1 MLRGLVLTLLVLP
14 ATASAQ
20 AGDKL
25 SAGSEGK
32 LAIPGC
38 SFPCV
43 LYVPSD
49 YVPGTRM
56 PLILF
61 MHGSGGSP
69 TTWPFKDATEGK
81 GYLVAGLSYGAFS
94 DAGAGG
100 IKSDPPSCSA
110 MIKFIDQVR
119 AEIDK
124 LYGVDQKHVYLTGLS
139 MGGWG
144 VNFYGFN
151 KDARGRYRGY
161 AILAAGPRKETDF
174 SIPRGLP
181 VLVLNGEKDPNLAV
195 AKEGVGPLGNA
206 GAIVKQ
212 VSLPGQ
218 PHVPSTES
226 LTQPLK
232 SWLASIEGT
241 DTRER
246 ALAAVRWQS
255 GDLSGAPA
263 AGTAGGDAL
272 AKYLAQQSLISGAE
286 ADRPIVLFFHSR
298 QEGKNGELTPQ
309 GRDSASVEED
319 VFSFPNAVA
328 TPAAGRHF
336 TCLRIDV
343 SAIDTKHNPLINQA
357 NVPQVIL
364 LARDR
369 TVAAIL
375 KGKSK
380 LSDKEVA
387 SEMKKLLE
395 DTAQD
400 EISRRI
406 SSWEP
411 VLKELRDLRKKIRT
425 KNETI
430 GKLRDTPAKDPKVRD
445 QSIEREQKLLEELI
459 KQQETLREKLSE

>member
-1 MLRGLVLTLLVLP
+1 MLRVLLLSLLAFP
-14 ATASAQ
+14 TTAAAQ
-20 AGDKL
+20 EKI

-32 LAIPGC
+32 LLIPGC

-49 YVPGTRM
+49 HAPGTRM

-100 IKSDPPSCSA
+100 IKTDPPSCSA

-151 KDARGRYRGY
+151 KEARGRYRGY
-161 AILAAGPRKETDF
+161 AIFAAGPRKETDF
-174 SIPRGLP
+174 SVARGLP

-212 VSLPGQ
+212 VILPGQ
-218 PHVPSTES
+218 PHVPATES
-226 LTQPLK
+226 MTAPLK
-232 SWLASIEGT
+232 SWLTGVEQLDA
-241 DTRER
+241 REK

-255 GDLSGAPA
+255 GELIGAPET
-263 AGTAGGDAL
+263 GPPSNEAL
-272 AKYLAQQSLISGAE
+272 GKYLAPQSLLARAE
-286 ADRPIVLFFHSR
+286 ADRPIVLFCHSR

-309 GRDSASVEED
+309 ARESVSVEEE

-328 TPAAGRHF
+328 TPAMGRHF

-343 SAIDTKHNPLINQA
+343 SAIDPKRNPLINQA
-357 NVPQVIL
+357 NAPQVIL
-364 LARDR
+364 LTKDR
-369 TVAAIL
+369 TVAAVL

-380 LSDKEVA
+380 LNDKDVA

-395 DTAQD
+395 GSVLD
-400 EISRRI
+400 EIARRL

-411 VLKELRDLRKKIRT
+411 LLKDMRDLRKKIRA
-425 KNETI
+425 KSDTI
-430 GKLRDTPAKDPKVRD
+430 TKLRETPAKDPKSKD
-445 QSIEREQKLLEELI
+445 QAIEREQSQLDELI
-459 KQQETLREKLSE
+459 KQVEALREKLSD

>member
-1 MLRGLVLTLLVLP
+1 MLRGLVLILLVLP
-14 ATASAQ
+14 TTASAQ
-20 AGDKL
+20 AGEKL
-25 SAGSEGK
+25 AAGSEGK

-38 SFPCV
+38 SFSCV

-49 YVPGTRM
+49 YVPSARM

-69 TTWPFKDATEGK
+69 TTWPFKDATAGK
-81 GYLVAGLSYGAFS
+81 GYLIAGLSYGAFP
-94 DAGAGG
+94 DGGAGG
-100 IKSDPPSCSA
+100 IKTDPPSCLA

-206 GAIVKQ
+206 GAVVKQ
-212 VSLPGQ
+212 VILPGQ
-218 PHVPSTES
+218 PHVPATES

-232 SWLASIEGT
+232 SWLTGIEEM
-241 DTRER
+241 DARER

-255 GDLSGAPA
+255 GELTGAPA
-263 AGTAGGDAL
+263 SGAVAGEAL
-272 AKYLAQQSLISGAE
+272 GKYLAQQSSISTAE
-286 ADRPIVLFFHSR
+286 ADRPIILFCHSR

-309 GRDSASVEED
+309 ARESASVEEE
-319 VFSFPNAVA
+319 VFSFPSAVA
-328 TPAAGRHF
+328 TPAVGRHF
-336 TCLRIDV
+336 SCLRIDV
-343 SAIDTKHNPLINQA
+343 SAIDPKRNSLINQA

-364 LARDR
+364 LSKDR

-387 SEMKKLLE
+387 GEMKKLLE
-395 DTAQD
+395 EAAQD
-400 EISRRI
+400 EVARRI

-411 VLKELRDLRKKIRT
+411 VLKDLRELRKKIRS

-430 GKLRDTPAKDPKVRD
+430 TKIRETPAKDPKVRD
-445 QSIEREQKLLEELI
+445 QTIEREQKLLEELI
-459 KQQETLREKLSE
+459 KQQEALREKLSE

>member
-1 MLRGLVLTLLVLP
+1 MLRALALCLLAFP
-14 ATASAQ
+14 APDPAQ
-20 AGDKL
+20 AAGKL
-25 SAGSEGK
+25 SPGSEGK

-49 YVPGTRM
+49 HAPGARM

-81 GYLVAGLSYGAFS
+81 GYLIAGLSYGAFS

-100 IKSDPPSCSA
+100 IKTDPPSCSA

-144 VNFYGFN
+144 VNFYGLH
-151 KDARGRYRGY
+151 KESRGRYRGY
-161 AILAAGPRKETDF
+161 AILAAGPRKEADF
-174 SIPRGLP
+174 SIARGLP
-181 VLVLNGEKDPNLAV
+181 VMVLNGDKDPNLAV

-212 VSLPGQ
+212 VILPGQ

-226 LTQPLK
+226 MKQPLQ
-232 SWLASIEGT
+232 SWLADVEKA
-241 DTRER
+241 DAREK

-255 GDLSGAPA
+255 GELTGAPESGPA
-263 AGTAGGDAL
+263 TPEAL
-272 AKYLAQQSLISGAE
+272 GKYLAQQSLISGAE
-286 ADRPIVLFFHSR
+286 SDRPIVLFCTSR
-298 QEGKNGELTPQ
+298 QEGKNGEPTPQ
-309 GRDSASVEED
+309 ARDSASVEED
-319 VFSFPNAVA
+319 VFSFPTAVA

-336 TCLRIDV
+336 ACLRIDV
-343 SAIDTKHNPLINQA
+343 SGVDPKRNPWINQA

-364 LARDR
+364 LAKDR

-375 KGKSK
+375 KGKTK
-380 LSDKEVA
+380 LNDKEVA
-387 SEMKKLLE
+387 GEMKKLLE
-395 DTAQD
+395 GSAGD
-400 EISRRI
+400 EVAKRI

-411 VLKELRDLRKKIRT
+411 LLKDMRDLRKKIRT
-425 KNETI
+425 KNDAITKIRE
-430 GKLRDTPAKDPKVRD
+430 TPAKDPKSRD
-445 QSIEREQKLLEELI
+445 QAIEREQHQLDELM
-459 KQQETLREKLSE
+459 KQVEALREKLSD

>member
-1 MLRGLVLTLLVLP
+1 MIRALVLFLLALP
-14 ATASAQ
+14 TTAPAQ
-20 AGDKL
+20 AVEKL

-43 LYVPSD
+43 LYVPTD
-49 YVPGTRM
+49 HAPGTRM

-69 TTWPFKDATEGK
+69 TTWPFKDATGGK
-81 GYLVAGLSYGAFS
+81 GYLIAGISYGAFS

-100 IKSDPPSCSA
+100 IKTDPPSCSA

-151 KDARGRYRGY
+151 KEARGRYRGY
-161 AILAAGPRKETDF
+161 AIFAAGPRKETDF
-174 SIPRGLP
+174 SVARGLP
-181 VLVLNGEKDPNLAV
+181 VMVLNGEKDPNLAV

-212 VSLPGQ
+212 VILPGQ
-218 PHVPSTES
+218 PHVPATES
-226 LTQPLK
+226 MTQPLK
-232 SWLASIEGT
+232 SWLAGIEQV
-241 DTRER
+241 DAREK
-246 ALAAVRWQS
+246 ALAALQWQS
-255 GDLSGAPA
+255 GELTGAPETA
-263 AGTAGGDAL
+263 SGTPDVLG
-272 AKYLAQQSLISGAE
+272 KYLAQQSLVSGAE
-286 ADRPIVLFFHSR
+286 ADRPIVLFCHSR

-309 GRDSASVEED
+309 ARDSASVEEE

-328 TPAAGRHF
+328 TPAMGRHF
-336 TCLRIDV
+336 ACLRIDV
-343 SAIDTKHNPLINQA
+343 SAVDPKRNPSINQSNA
-357 NVPQVIL
+357 PQVIL
-364 LARDR
+364 LAKDR
-369 TVAAIL
+369 SVAAVL

-380 LSDKEVA
+380 LNDREVA
-387 SEMKKLLE
+387 GEMKKLH
-395 DTAQD
+395 DGSAQD
-400 EISRRI
+400 EIARRI

-411 VLKELRDLRKKIRT
+411 LLKDMRDLRKKIRT
-425 KNETI
+425 KNEAITKI
-430 GKLRDTPAKDPKVRD
+430 RESAAKDPKARD
-445 QSIEREQKLLEELI
+445 QMIEREQNQLEELI
-459 KQQETLREKLSE
+459 KQLEALRERLSE

>member
-1 MLRGLVLTLLVLP
+1 MLRVLLLSLLAFP
-14 ATASAQ
+14 TTAAAQ
-20 AGDKL
+20 EKI

-32 LAIPGC
+32 LLIPGC

-49 YVPGTRM
+49 HAPGTRM

-100 IKSDPPSCSA
+100 IKTDPPSCSA

-151 KDARGRYRGY
+151 KEARGRYRGY
-161 AILAAGPRKETDF
+161 AIFAAGPRKETDF
-174 SIPRGLP
+174 SVARGLP

-212 VSLPGQ
+212 VILPGQ
-218 PHVPSTES
+218 PHVPATES
-226 LTQPLK
+226 MTAPLK
-232 SWLASIEGT
+232 SWLTGVEQLDA
-241 DTRER
+241 REK

-255 GDLSGAPA
+255 GELIGAPET
-263 AGTAGGDAL
+263 GPPSNEAL
-272 AKYLAQQSLISGAE
+272 GKYLAPQPLLARAE
-286 ADRPIVLFFHSR
+286 ADRPIVLFCHSR

-309 GRDSASVEED
+309 ARESVSVEEE

-328 TPAAGRHF
+328 TPAMGRHF

-343 SAIDTKHNPLINQA
+343 SAIDPKRNPLINQA
-357 NVPQVIL
+357 NAPQVIL
-364 LARDR
+364 LTKDR
-369 TVAAIL
+369 TVAAVL

-380 LSDKEVA
+380 LNDKDVA

-395 DTAQD
+395 GSVLD
-400 EISRRI
+400 EIARRL

-411 VLKELRDLRKKIRT
+411 LLKDMRDLRKKIRA
-425 KNETI
+425 KNDAIT
-430 GKLRDTPAKDPKVRD
+430 KLRETPAKDTKSKD
-445 QSIEREQKLLEELI
+445 QAIEREQSQLEELI
-459 KQQETLREKLSE
+459 KQVEALREKLSD